1 MLVKIGFI
9 DKSLVCCASE
19 NRSFRLVEILL
30 LFRALLPDEL
40 QIFVIADVAAA
51 HGLEVGRLELAVDEG
66 VAELLH
72 EAGKHDEGNLRGAGD
87 EREHAFAEEAAAQGN
102 TVETAN
108 ERIVLPY
115 LDTHGIALVV
125 QPDVGFLHLGTEPG
139 AHASLAE
146 CSTLVDYLLEGGI
159 DGDAQLAATDLVEL
173 LSHGVG
179 DVNLVGEDDE
189 ALHGAPPLDVGFAC
203 GGIDELLAG
212 VFGTEGIPWKDAP
225 AIRQQQTLGAQIA
238 PHGKESVGFAVLRIG
253 KAYCRIE

>member
-1 MLVKIGFI
+1 MTSVDAAPSFFFF
-9 DKSLVCCASE
+9 KSWHVPQ
-19 NRSFRLVEILL
+19 RSLEGILL
-30 LFRALLPDEL
+30 FPTLLPNEF
-40 QIFVIADVAAA
+40 QVFVIVDVAAA
-51 HGLEVGRLELAVDEG
+51 HGLEVGCLELTIDEG

-72 EAGKHDEGNLRGAGD
+72 EAGKHDEGNLRGARD
-87 EREHAFAEEAAAQGN
+87 EREHAFAEEAAAQGD
-102 TVETAN
+102 TIETAN
-108 ERIVLPY
+108 ERFALPD
-115 LDTHGIALVV
+115 LDTGGIV
-125 QPDVGFLHLGTEPG
+125 QFVQTDVGFLHVGAEPG

-146 CSTLVDYLLEGGI
+146 CSTLVDNLLEGGI

-179 DVNLVGEDDE
+179 DVNLVGEDDK

-212 VFGTEGIPWKDAP
+212 VLGTEGIPWKDAP

-238 PHGKESVGFAVLRIG
+238 AHGKQSIGFAVLRIG